1 MKSILIDLWVSDGDN
16 VEYELSVS
24 EKVYEK
30 LAGASEGDELTDYI
44 SDAEYQVLWKRA
56 ESEIK
61 RSFKENYEDEWE
73 GEFEACD
80 WGFSFLQVL

>member
-30 LAGASEGDELTDYI
+30 LADASEGDELTDYI

-73 GEFEACD
+73 EEFEACD
-80 WGFSFLQVL
+80 WGFSFLHAL